1 MKNLNE
7 INQDN
12 YLKMIINQVIE
23 KACDMS
29 VNSMSLENYNYVEDI
44 KPV

>member
-1 MKNLNE
+1 
-7 INQDN
+7 
-12 YLKMIINQVIE
+12 MIINQVIE

-44 KPV
+44 KPVWIKLIKCIIQIKQ